1 MSSLESEEL
10 QALWTEDV
18 LGDVLQLGSGDGI
31 DALQQDVYVAQ
42 LTAVEVMACKVEGK
56 LLTVVAGY
64 GELTF
69 QLSLGGS
76 QLTVGEG
83 MLHDAVQLAMDK
95 AEAVVYVVMVTAE
108 VDAPAAGVAVG
119 DRGTLD
125 GIDEAV
131 TFAKAKVKAGVHAWT
146 TKDIVEQIEGHAMFV
161 VPGIGLTTEHDMSL
175 MVGVLSF

>member
-18 LGDVLQLGSGDGI
+18 LSDVLQLGSGDGI

-56 LLTVVAGY
+56 LLTVVAGD
-64 GELTF
+64 GQLTF

-83 MLHDAVQLAMDK
+83 VLHDAVQLAMDK
-95 AEAVVYVVMVTAE
+95 AKAVVYVVMVTAE

-125 GIDEAV
+125 GIDEAM

-146 TKDIVEQIEGHAMFV
+146 TKDIVKQIEGHAMFV